1 MYNREDYERLKREIQ
16 LERSMQPIED
26 NSSTTTQSQDTTNV
40 SASNREVYVLF
51 TIDVEG
57 IGEYP
62 LKFFKYCV

>member
-1 MYNREDYERLKREIQ
+1 MYNREDYKRLKREIQ
-16 LERSMQPIED
+16 LERSLQGVNDSLGI
-26 NSSTTTQSQDTTNV
+26 TTQSQDTTNV